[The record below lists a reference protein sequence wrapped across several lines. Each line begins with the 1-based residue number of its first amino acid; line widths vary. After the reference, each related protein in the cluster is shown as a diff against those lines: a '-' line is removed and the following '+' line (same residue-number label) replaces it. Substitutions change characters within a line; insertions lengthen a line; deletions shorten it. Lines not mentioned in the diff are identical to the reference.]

1 MKSLVTGGAGFVGSH
16 LCELLVRQGREVVV
30 VDDLSTGRIENLARL
45 EKEGRVRIL
54 VDTIQ
59 NERLM
64 EDLVRECDE
73 VYHLA
78 AAVGVRLILE
88 QPTKTIETNIGGA
101 ETVLRAASRFR
112 RKVLI
117 TSTSEVYG
125 KSENVPFREEDDV
138 LLGATNRVRWAYAAS
153 KMVDEFLALA
163 YWREKRLPVVVARL
177 FNTVGPRQTGRYG
190 MVIPRLTAQA
200 LAGDPLTIYGDG
212 EQSRC
217 FGAVQD
223 VVVGLSALMNSE
235 TAVGEVVNLGNPE
248 EVTIN
253 ELARVILA
261 ATGSSSPIKHVPYA
275 EAFTEGFEDMRRRV
289 PSIEKAARLIGF
301 RPTLDLRRIV
311 DDVVADLRARGRTT
325 WT

>member
-1 MKSLVTGGAGFVGSH
+1 MKTLVTGGAGFVGSH
-16 LCELLVRQGREVVV
+16 LCELLVEKGRSVVV
-30 VDDLSTGRIENLARL
+30 VDDLSTGRIANIEAL
-45 EKEGRVRIL
+45 ERKGAVRVV
-54 VDTIQ
+54 VDTIM

-78 AAVGVRLILE
+78 AAVGVKLILE
-88 QPTKTIETNIGGA
+88 RPTHTIETNIGGA

-112 RKVLI
+112 RRVLI

-125 KSENVPFREEDDV
+125 KSEKVPFRERDDV
-138 LLGATNRVRWAYAAS
+138 ILGATDRSRWAYAAS

-190 MVIPRLTAQA
+190 MVIPRLVDQA
-200 LAGDPLTIYGDG
+200 LKGEPLTIFGDG

-223 VVVGLSALMNSE
+223 VVKGLFGLMTTE
-235 TAVGEVVNLGNPE
+235 AATGEVVNLGNPE

-253 ELARVILA
+253 RLAELILEI
-261 ATGSSSPIKHVPYA
+261 TGSKSEIKRIPYD
-275 EAFTEGFEDMRRRV
+275 EAFPEGFEDMRRRV
-289 PSIEKAARLIGF
+289 PDVSKAKRLVGF
-301 RPTLDLRRIV
+301 EPTIKLRRIV
-311 DDVVADLRARGRTT
+311 EDVVAERKTRGADPWR
-325 WT
+325 

>member
-1 MKSLVTGGAGFVGSH
+1 MKTLVTGGAGFVGSH
-16 LCELLVRQGREVVV
+16 LCELLVKRGRHVTV
-30 VDDLSTGRIENLARL
+30 VDDLSTGRIENVEAL
-45 EKEGRVRIL
+45 ERTGAVRVV
-54 VDTIQ
+54 VDTIAH
-59 NERLM
+59 ERVV

-88 QPTKTIETNIGGA
+88 QPVKTIETNVAGA
-101 ETVLRAASRFR
+101 ETVLRCASRFR

-125 KSENVPFREEDDV
+125 KSENVPFREDDDV
-138 LLGATNRVRWAYAAS
+138 LLGATHRVRWAYAAS

-163 YWREKRLPVVVARL
+163 YWREKRLPVVIARL

-190 MVIPRLTAQA
+190 MVIPRLVSQA
-200 LAGDPLTIYGDG
+200 LRGEPLTVYGDG

-223 VVVGLSALMNSE
+223 VVRGLVALMESPA
-235 TAVGEVVNLGNPE
+235 AVGEVVNLGNPE

-253 ELARVILA
+253 RLAELILEVV
-261 ATGSSSPIKHVPYA
+261 GSKSEVRRVPY
-275 EAFTEGFEDMRRRV
+275 EQAFAEGFEDMRRRV
-289 PSIEKAARLIGF
+289 PDVSKAKRLVGF
-301 RPTLDLRRIV
+301 QPEIPLRRIIE
-311 DDVVADLRARGRTT
+311 DVAADLRACGPQA
-325 WT
+325 WS